1 MKLMPYTQDLTHA
14 DSAHTHVH
22 SPIEHTCMHVCSS
35 YRLKFKKVPAQGM
48 LYCLDSNIHSVSTT

>member
-35 YRLKFKKVPAQGM
+35 YRLKFKKVPAQG
-48 LYCLDSNIHSVSTT
+48 CFTV